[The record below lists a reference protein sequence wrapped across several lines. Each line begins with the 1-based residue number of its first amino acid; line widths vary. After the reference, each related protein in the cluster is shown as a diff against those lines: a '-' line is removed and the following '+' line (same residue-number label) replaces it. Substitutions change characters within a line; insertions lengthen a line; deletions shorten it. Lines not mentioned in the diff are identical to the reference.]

1 MAYSTKSKV
10 FWSKK
15 FMNILVVGGGGREHA
30 IAYSLSKSPLTK
42 KLVVAPGNPGIEIF
56 AECSPIAAD
65 DIDGQCKLAKDMK
78 ADIVFIGPEIPLVL
92 GLKDKLS
99 DLGIRAFGPSQK
111 AAQLEGSKTFSRK
124 FCKRHNIPQPHFEYC
139 SDLETAKKQ
148 IKLLKGYCVVKADGL
163 AAGKGVVVCDTIEEA
178 INASSQMLEEN
189 IFGDAGKSILIEERI
204 TGIEA
209 SVFAVSDGDNVVVIG
224 NAQDHKRAYDNDIGP
239 NTGGMGAI
247 SPAPALD
254 DKLNKNILDNIILP
268 TIKGMK
274 LDGNPYEGILY
285 AGIML
290 TDEGPKVIEFNCRFG
305 DPETQVVLPRLKT
318 DLVEIVNATFAK
330 KLQEITIE
338 LINNTAITVV
348 VASKGYPGKFQKGI
362 KLPSLN
368 QLTPKND
375 VLIFHSGTS
384 KNEDGKLISN
394 GGRVLSI
401 TASGDSIQNCREKAY
416 AVIKNIN
423 WNDGFYRK
431 DIGKLKFI

>member
-1 MAYSTKSKV
+1 
-10 FWSKK
+10 
-15 FMNILVVGGGGREHA
+15 MNILVVGGGGREHA
-30 IAYSLSKSPLTK
+30 IAHSLSKSPLTK
-42 KLVVAPGNPGIEIF
+42 RLVVAPGNPGIETF
-56 AECSPIAAD
+56 AECYPIAAD
-65 DIDGQCKLAKDMK
+65 DMDGQCELAKHMK
-78 ADIVFIGPEIPLVL
+78 ADFVFIGPEIPLVL

-99 DLGIRAFGPSQK
+99 ELGIKAFGPSK
-111 AAQLEGSKTFSRK
+111 EAAQLEGSKTFSRK
-124 FCKRHNIPQPHFEYC
+124 FCRRHNIPQPNFKYC

-148 IKLLKGYCVVKADGL
+148 IELLKGFCVVKADGL
-163 AAGKGVVVCDTIEEA
+163 AAGKGVVVCDTVEEA
-178 INASSQMLEEN
+178 IHASSQMLEEN

-224 NAQDHKRAYDNDIGP
+224 NAQDHKRAYDDDKGP

-254 DKLNKNILDNIILP
+254 DKLNKNIFENIILP

-290 TDEGPKVIEFNCRFG
+290 TNEGPKVIEFNCRFG

-318 DLVEIVNATFAK
+318 DLVEIVNATLAK
-330 KLQEITIE
+330 KLQGFSIE

-348 VASKGYPGKFQKGI
+348 IASKGYPGQFQKGI
-362 KLPSLN
+362 KLPLLN
-368 QLTPKND
+368 QSTAKND

-384 KNEDGKLISN
+384 KNKGGELISN

-401 TASGDSIQNCREKAY
+401 TANGDNIQNCREKAY
-416 AVIKNIN
+416 AVINNIN

-431 DIGKLKFI
+431 DIGKLKFT